1 MIKNFIKKIALA
13 LFLLSKDKFKIKPI
27 KFGIIMNGIG
37 IGIISNTLFLIT
49 TGQDFDTFRLFISF
63 IFAIIIIAIGSIQR
77 KDKDD

>member
-1 MIKNFIKKIALA
+1 
-13 LFLLSKDKFKIKPI
+13 
-27 KFGIIMNGIG
+27 MNGIG